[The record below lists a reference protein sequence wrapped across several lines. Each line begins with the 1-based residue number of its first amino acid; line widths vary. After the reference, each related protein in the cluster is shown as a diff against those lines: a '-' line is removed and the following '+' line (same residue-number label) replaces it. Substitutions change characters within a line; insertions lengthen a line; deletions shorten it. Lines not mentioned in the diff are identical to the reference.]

1 MRRARCWVVASTVI
15 AGAWVAQG
23 VLHGADRTRIF
34 VTFVSHNEESIS
46 NPPCAPV
53 MTDRTRV
60 ATNRLAVLQTAQVIW
75 DQRATWNF
83 QSEWEYLLRL
93 REWET
98 AEERDRTGD

>member
-1 MRRARCWVVASTVI
+1 
-15 AGAWVAQG
+15 
-23 VLHGADRTRIF
+23 
-34 VTFVSHNEESIS
+34 
-46 NPPCAPV
+46 
-53 MTDRTRV
+53 
-60 ATNRLAVLQTAQVIW
+60 VIW